1 MPFVNIRIT
10 KENGEPTL
18 KQKQELIEGVTDLL
32 AKVLNKNKA
41 STVVIIDE
49 IEMDNYG
56 LGGKTITEVRKE
68 QKKSQFSLQLVI
80 KAYLLLPIFCFK
92 FKAELYS

>member
-10 KENGEPTL
+10 KENGEPTSE
-18 KQKQELIEGVTDLL
+18 QKQELIAVTDLL

-49 IEMDNYG
+49 IDTDNYG
-56 LGGKTITEVRKE
+56 LGGKSITQVRKE
-68 QKKSQFSLQLVI
+68 KS
-80 KAYLLLPIFCFK
+80 
-92 FKAELYS
+92 

>member
-10 KENGEPTL
+10 QENGEPTTE
-18 KQKQELIEGVTDLL
+18 QKQQLIEGVTELL

-49 IEMDNYG
+49 IQTDNYG
-56 LGGKTITEVRKE
+56 LGGKSITEVRE
-68 QKKSQFSLQLVI
+68 QKKS
-80 KAYLLLPIFCFK
+80 
-92 FKAELYS
+92 

>member
-10 KENGEPTL
+10 KENDEPTL

-56 LGGKTITEVRKE
+56 LGGKTVTEVRKE
-68 QKKSQFSLQLVI
+68 QKKS
-80 KAYLLLPIFCFK
+80 
-92 FKAELYS
+92 

>member
-10 KENGEPTL
+10 KENGEPTSE
-18 KQKQELIEGVTDLL
+18 QKQELSAGVTDLL

-49 IEMDNYG
+49 IDTDNYG
-56 LGGKTITEVRKE
+56 LGGKSITQVRKE
-68 QKKSQFSLQLVI
+68 KS
-80 KAYLLLPIFCFK
+80 
-92 FKAELYS
+92 

>member
-49 IEMDNYG
+49 IEIDNYG

-68 QKKSQFSLQLVI
+68 QKKS
-80 KAYLLLPIFCFK
+80 
-92 FKAELYS
+92 

>member
-56 LGGKTITEVRKE
+56 LGGKTITEARKE
-68 QKKSQFSLQLVI
+68 QKKS
-80 KAYLLLPIFCFK
+80 
-92 FKAELYS
+92 